1 MQPTE
6 LPLRDI
12 HLPDAI
18 SWFPPALGWWLLAIT
33 LPLLVL
39 FLVKYY
45 QRLTRQTAL
54 KTAKKQLTEISTRSA
69 NNTEKLREL
78 SVLLRRVA
86 ITLVPR
92 HEVASLT
99 GQAWLQ
105 FLDSSLKDAPFSSGA
120 GRCLLDAPYR
130 NSPLSDSELNTLL
143 QLSAQWLKVQK
154 AP

>member
-6 LPLRDI
+6 LPLKDI
-12 HLPDAI
+12 HLPQAI
-18 SWFPPALGWWLLAIT
+18 GWFPPALGWWLLAII
-33 LPLLVL
+33 LPLLIL

-54 KTAKKQLTEISTRSA
+54 KTAKKQLAEISTRSA
-69 NNTEKLREL
+69 DNTEKLREL

-92 HEVASLT
+92 HQVASLT

-105 FLDSSLKDAPFSSGA
+105 FLDSSFKDAPFSAGA

-130 NSPLSDSELNTLL
+130 NNPLSDSELNALL
-143 QLSAQWLKVQK
+143 QLSAQWLRLQK
-154 AP
+154 AL